1 MFERFTDRS
10 RRVVVLAQEE
20 ARLLKHNY
28 IGTEHLLLGLLADA
42 EGDAARTLESLG
54 VTLAAARHEVREI
67 LGEGHEPQKGH
78 IPFTPRAKKVLELAL
93 REALTLRSQSIGSIH
108 LLLGLVAEGHGVGAQ
123 VIERLGPSL
132 AAVKERAAEF
142 AGNEPDPAVGPAEAG
157 VGGWSRPARLRFEG
171 QGMVQ
176 DTLAMIERRLSRIER
191 HLGIA
196 PDPADRDKPAAQ
208 APAAPTAAHEPSAA
222 NDPAAPGGL
231 AAPAE
236 HIAPGEPAAPGEP
249 TAPGG
254 LAAPGEPIAPG
265 ERAAADEPA
274 APGEPTAPDEP
285 AAQGEPTA
293 PDEPAAQGGPT
304 APDEPASSG

>member
-1 MFERFTDRS
+1 MFERFTERS
-10 RRVVVLAQEE
+10 RRVIVLAQEE

-54 VTLAAARHEVREI
+54 VTLEAARHEVREI

-157 VGGWSRPARLRFEG
+157 VGGWSRPARLRVEG

-176 DTLAMIERRLSRIER
+176 ETLAMIERRLSRIER

-196 PDPADRDKPAAQ
+196 PDPADRDKPATQ
-208 APAAPTAAHEPSAA
+208 APAAPTAAAA
-222 NDPAAPGGL
+222 PPPATDPAAPGEL
-231 AAPAE
+231 AAPD
-236 HIAPGEPAAPGEP
+236 EPAAAGEP
-249 TAPGG
+249 TAPDE
-254 LAAPGEPIAPG
+254 A
-265 ERAAADEPA
+265 AAAD
-274 APGEPTAPDEP
+274 EPTAPDEP
-285 AAQGEPTA
+285 AAAGQPAA
-293 PDEPAAQGGPT
+293 PDEPAAAGQPT